1 MLRNWKRLRGK
12 GRTYCL
18 VALALTTIAILVPPQ
33 ALAVVTA
40 VTTVQASVRESPNGA
55 VVDVLKPGTIVAVLK
70 VTGEFTQIMYFPKPG
85 AKDVKTGWI
94 ATRSLRVVSGGGASG
109 GDDCETEYKSGAE
122 VCVSVTDAD
131 LDCSK
136 DFSGVYY
143 RSCEVTVEYDVRT
156 NYGGGS
162 YLDVVVECEVEI
174 TYTGRE
180 MLASRSD
187 SESNNESHSLYSHG
201 SQSGSM
207 SFDFSFSSFNEV
219 TRVRIASAECR
230 IDSVNLW

>member
-1 MLRNWKRLRGK
+1 MP
-12 GRTYCL
+12 T
-18 VALALTTIAILVPPQ
+18 Q

-40 VTTVQASVRESPNGA
+40 VTTAQASVRESPNGA
-55 VVDVLKPGTIVAVLK
+55 VVGVLKRGTIVAVLK
-70 VTGEFTQIMYFPKPG
+70 VIGEVTQVMYFPKPG

-94 ATRSLRVVSGGGASG
+94 DTRSLRIVSGGSTGG

-122 VCVSVTDAD
+122 VCVSVANAD
-131 LDCSK
+131 LDCAK
-136 DFSGVYY
+136 DFGGEYY

-162 YLDVVVECEVEI
+162 YLDVDVECAVEI

-180 MLASRSD
+180 MLSPRSD
-187 SESNNESHSLYSHG
+187 SESNSESHSLYSHG
-201 SQSGSM
+201 SKSESM
-207 SFDFSFSSFNEV
+207 SFDFSFSSYNEV
-219 TRVRIASAECR
+219 TRAKIASAECR

>member
-1 MLRNWKRLRGK
+1 MLRNWESPRGK
-12 GRTYCL
+12 GQIYCL
-18 VALALTTIAILVPPQ
+18 VALALSTIAFLVPTQ

-55 VVDVLKPGTIVAVLK
+55 VVDLLKPGTIVAILK
-70 VTGEFTQIMYFPKPG
+70 VTGEVTQVMYFPKPG
-85 AKDVKTGWI
+85 AKDVRTGWI

-109 GDDCETEYKSGAE
+109 GGDCETEYKSGAE
-122 VCVSVTDAD
+122 VCVSVTDTN

-136 DFSGVYY
+136 DFGGEYY
-143 RSCEVTVEYDVRT
+143 RGCEVTIEYEVRT

-162 YLDVVVECEVEI
+162 YLDVDVECEVEI

-180 MLASRSD
+180 MISSRSD

-201 SQSGSM
+201 SESESM

-219 TRVRIASAECR
+219 TRVRVASAECR